1 MRKVFEHAYEGASNL
16 IVNFTNFGFSIC
28 KCVLVILIYITI
40 PLWIIP
46 FAIYKKL
53 KGGAK

>member
-1 MRKVFEHAYEGASNL
+1 MRKVFEHAYEGVSNL
-16 IVNFTNFGFSIC
+16 IVNFTNSVFSIC

-53 KGGAK
+53 KGGAE